1 MTGSAYV
8 VHLIWNYMC
17 LIFFI
22 GQKTHTK
29 YVQIVFELTFS
40 LYIFFYLNL
49 NTWKVSTTIFVA
61 FFNFSIFNDFFVL
74 LCHRQFEW

>member
-1 MTGSAYV
+1 MLYT
-8 VHLIWNYMC
+8 LIWNYMY

-22 GQKTHTK
+22 GQRTHTK

-61 FFNFSIFNDFFVL
+61 FFNFSIFNDFFCFIVP
-74 LCHRQFEW
+74 